1 MSSGFKAL
9 QKDYRRLS
17 CKAIKWE
24 KEFRTD
30 IHKTMHSKK
39 KNSNITYK
47 RMGSELIIVTL
58 VVRSWSYDRVI
69 KTEVQSSVK
78 KKKSKE
84 QAIKNYWEGNRE
96 HNRKHC
102 VCLS

>member
-78 KKKSKE
+78 KKKVKRTS
-84 QAIKNYWEGNRE
+84 N
-96 HNRKHC
+96 
-102 VCLS
+102 